1 MHVLPVLAAIVLCAC
16 GVSADGSAA
25 AQEKEGAAVKP
36 RYSKSLYDVTPLA
49 REQVEKLAKRLDPE
63 AYRITQGAQTERA
76 FCGNLV
82 DNHRD
87 GTYVCVVCGL
97 PLFSSASKFES
108 HSGWPSFFQPFDP
121 LHVAEKRDS
130 TLGMER
136 VEINCARCTAH
147 LGHVFD
153 DGPKPTGLRYCLNS
167 AALKFFG
174 KEEPLP
180 AESQPVKTEVAY
192 FAGGCFWG
200 IEHWFEIGPGV
211 VEAISG
217 YMQGKVDRPSYEQVC
232 DHGTGHAESVK
243 VVYDPARVSYERLL
257 EAFFVIHD
265 PTTLDRQGP
274 DVGDQYRSG
283 IWYVNEAQKTAAEAY
298 IKKISAEK
306 RFAGRPI
313 VTKVEPAKT
322 FWPAEEYHQDF
333 IEKTGRACHGVNPW
347 KFESAASH

>member
-1 MHVLPVLAAIVLCAC
+1 
-16 GVSADGSAA
+16 
-25 AQEKEGAAVKP
+25 
-36 RYSKSLYDVTPLA
+36 
-49 REQVEKLAKRLDPE
+49 
-63 AYRITQGAQTERA
+63 
-76 FCGNLV
+76 
-82 DNHRD
+82 
-87 GTYVCVVCGL
+87 
-97 PLFSSASKFES
+97 
-108 HSGWPSFFQPFDP
+108 
-121 LHVAEKRDS
+121 
-130 TLGMER
+130 MER
-136 VEINCARCTAH
+136 VAVSCTRCDAH
-147 LGHVFD
+147 LGHVFT

-174 KEEPLP
+174 KDEPLP

-211 VEAISG
+211 IEAVSG
-217 YMQGKVDRPSYEQVC
+217 YMQGKVDHPTYEEVC

-257 EAFFVIHD
+257 EAFFTIHD

-298 IKKISAEK
+298 IKKLATEK
-306 RFAGRPI
+306 RFAARPI
-313 VTKVEPAKT
+313 VTKVEPAKK

-347 KFESAASH
+347 QRESAAGH